1 MKRLITL
8 ASLLALTTAPSV
20 VFAGGYQWTNNT
32 QTIHGDVVDSKE
44 AAYDM
49 GRVMLQDYQNKSS
62 GQLRD
67 EFTRKSE
74 VVDRQSFSITDSKVT
89 VDEFMESNGQVTYQP
104 VVNVTYEYRMRE
116 PGRY

>member
-32 QTIHGDVVDSKE
+32 QTIHGAVVDSKE

-49 GRVMLQDYQNKSS
+49 G
-62 GQLRD
+62 
-67 EFTRKSE
+67 
-74 VVDRQSFSITDSKVT
+74 
-89 VDEFMESNGQVTYQP
+89 
-104 VVNVTYEYRMRE
+104 
-116 PGRY
+116 

>member
-32 QTIHGDVVDSKE
+32 QTIHGAVVDSKE

-49 GRVMLQDYQNKSS
+49 GRVMLKI
-62 GQLRD
+62 
-67 EFTRKSE
+67 TRTNRLASLETNLLVSLSLWIVSHFRLPIPK
-74 VVDRQSFSITDSKVT
+74 
-89 VDEFMESNGQVTYQP
+89 
-104 VVNVTYEYRMRE
+104 
-116 PGRY
+116 